1 MEESSLKMKPIEMTP
16 ISECSDPFTCFHWHH
31 PSDMMSLLRR
41 TRISDIK
48 GELIHKADSLGFA
61 KEPKV
66 VEDLYA
72 DVGEEM
78 IQELD
83 PFQLL
88 QNVIPLDLPQMKNK
102 TPYQCKTCDKEFSN
116 ICGLRKHEAT
126 HLEVRD
132 RPYSCLQCD
141 KRFIHKEGRDR
152 HVEIIHLKVKHYCP
166 ECGKGFTT
174 RQNMVTHSR
183 THTNTKPF
191 SCKICGK

>member
-1 MEESSLKMKPIEMTP
+1 MKMKPIGITP

-31 PSDMMSLLRR
+31 PSDMMSFLRR
-41 TRISDIK
+41 TRSSDIK
-48 GELIHKADSLGFA
+48 GELIHKAESLGFA

-66 VEDLYA
+66 VEEIYA

-88 QNVIPLDLPQMKNK
+88 QNVKPLNLPQMKNK

-126 HLEVRD
+126 HLEVKDRPYPCAQCGKRFTQKDSRDLHVEIVHLKKTPYQCKTCDKEIRDICSLRKHEATHLEVRD
-132 RPYSCLQCD
+132 RPY
-141 KRFIHKEGRDR
+141 
-152 HVEIIHLKVKHYCP
+152 
-166 ECGKGFTT
+166 
-174 RQNMVTHSR
+174 
-183 THTNTKPF
+183 
-191 SCKICGK
+191 ICSPAPQR